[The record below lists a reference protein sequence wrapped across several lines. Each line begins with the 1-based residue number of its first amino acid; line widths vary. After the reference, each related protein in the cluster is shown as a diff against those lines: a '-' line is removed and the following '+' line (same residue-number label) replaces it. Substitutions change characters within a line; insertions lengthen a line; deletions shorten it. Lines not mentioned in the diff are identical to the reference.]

1 MLQDVAGLRES
12 LMETRV
18 SAAITSSRL
27 VRLDN
32 PITRAKLTALK
43 RRADEV
49 LGAHRTANRDAP
61 GRAQAAGTPP
71 ATA

>member
-1 MLQDVAGLRES
+1 MLQDVAGLREG

-18 SAAITSSRL
+18 SAAIASSRM

-43 RRADEV
+43 RRAEEV
-49 LGAHRTANRDAP
+49 VGVHSAANKDAAVLAVAHK
-61 GRAQAAGTPP
+61 AGG
-71 ATA
+71 